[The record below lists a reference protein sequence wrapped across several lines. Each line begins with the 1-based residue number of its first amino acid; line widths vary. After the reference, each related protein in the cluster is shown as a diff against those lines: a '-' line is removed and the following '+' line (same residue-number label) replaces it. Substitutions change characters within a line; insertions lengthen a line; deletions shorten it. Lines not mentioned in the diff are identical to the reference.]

1 MPNLVL
7 PVVYHMQVTSVYEY
21 LELRYNSSLLMRVVS
36 LCVLVTSQMFL
47 VLMVSRL
54 CDGIADSI
62 GVSRVYPYIVMG
74 ASIAIP
80 CSGVLAIVW
89 SSLWQTIVVIA
100 AIATLLSTN
109 NSQSVITTMA
119 MAAAMPDSDDIVHTM
134 APMAG
139 QVILWSAIYGCHQA
153 YTARYCSARSILQA
167 RLAIGISIVV
177 TMVISV
183 GAMLAGMVIR
193 DMLGHSLVRGK
204 MAEQSEED
212 SEELET
218 GLAGVIV
225 SAVAAAVISTF
236 SSVTLS
242 LAASVWEDFL
252 YQSRM
257 VETTSQTSRVLT
269 IRILSLVSGLA
280 TLLLSYF
287 LGHHHLVLHLA
298 GVAPLVMA
306 GPVLAIFLLGL
317 LVPCV
322 NMFGVAIGMV
332 AGTAATVWIAAGATL
347 ASSDDNN
354 DTTEHSDHS
363 PLDYLY
369 SISEQLYPLIGF
381 TITCLLSIASSL
393 LSKLVISTRPPPHLL
408 LHPMVRRKDPTL
420 TLPPMDH
427 AWTSQEA
434 HYRWP
439 SPSLP
444 PTLKKPRPSV
454 DTLTLNRKGGL
465 VDTINRRGRKQDSWR
480 SSGYDNNCYDSWG
493 SSGGTVHY
501 KL

>member
-1 MPNLVL
+1 
-7 PVVYHMQVTSVYEY
+7 
-21 LELRYNSSLLMRVVS
+21 
-36 LCVLVTSQMFL
+36 
-47 VLMVSRL
+47 
-54 CDGIADSI
+54 
-62 GVSRVYPYIVMG
+62 
-74 ASIAIP
+74 
-80 CSGVLAIVW
+80 
-89 SSLWQTIVVIA
+89 
-100 AIATLLSTN
+100 
-109 NSQSVITTMA
+109 
-119 MAAAMPDSDDIVHTM
+119 
-134 APMAG
+134 
-139 QVILWSAIYGCHQA
+139 
-153 YTARYCSARSILQA
+153 
-167 RLAIGISIVV
+167 
-177 TMVISV
+177 
-183 GAMLAGMVIR
+183 
-193 DMLGHSLVRGK
+193 
-204 MAEQSEED
+204 
-212 SEELET
+212 
-218 GLAGVIV
+218 
-225 SAVAAAVISTF
+225 
-236 SSVTLS
+236 
-242 LAASVWEDFL
+242 
-252 YQSRM
+252 M

-322 NMFGVAIGMV
+322 NMFVSIIIIIVKSISPCFPMQGVAIGMV

-354 DTTEHSDHS
+354 DTTEHSNHS

-480 SSGYDNNCYDSWG
+480 SAGYDNNCYDSWG

>member
-1 MPNLVL
+1 MSVSLTLPDLCIILCTVSLPLVLSCILYLLARSPSVSKILLADRELPLVPLAVSLSVSSIIAMMSEDILTFSSMLISSSVAMAIMPNLVL

-21 LELRYNSSLLMRVVS
+21 LELRYNSSLLRRVVS

-177 TMVISV
+177 TMVLSV

-193 DMLGHSLVRGK
+193 DMLGHSLVR
-204 MAEQSEED
+204 EQSEED

-252 YQSRM
+252 YQSR
-257 VETTSQTSRVLT
+257 
-269 IRILSLVSGLA
+269 
-280 TLLLSYF
+280 
-287 LGHHHLVLHLA
+287 
-298 GVAPLVMA
+298 
-306 GPVLAIFLLGL
+306 
-317 LVPCV
+317 
-322 NMFGVAIGMV
+322 
-332 AGTAATVWIAAGATL
+332 
-347 ASSDDNN
+347 
-354 DTTEHSDHS
+354 
-363 PLDYLY
+363 
-369 SISEQLYPLIGF
+369 
-381 TITCLLSIASSL
+381 
-393 LSKLVISTRPPPHLL
+393 
-408 LHPMVRRKDPTL
+408 
-420 TLPPMDH
+420 
-427 AWTSQEA
+427 
-434 HYRWP
+434 
-439 SPSLP
+439 
-444 PTLKKPRPSV
+444 
-454 DTLTLNRKGGL
+454 
-465 VDTINRRGRKQDSWR
+465 
-480 SSGYDNNCYDSWG
+480 
-493 SSGGTVHY
+493 
-501 KL
+501 

>member
-1 MPNLVL
+1 MAIPLTLPDLCIILCTISLPLVLSCILYLLARSPSVSQIILADRELPLVPLAVSLSVSSIIAMMSEDILTFSSMLISSCVAMAIMPNLVL

-21 LELRYNSSLLMRVVS
+21 LELRYNSSLLRRVVS

-153 YTARYCSARSILQA
+153 YTVRYCSARSILQA

-252 YQSRM
+252 YQSR
-257 VETTSQTSRVLT
+257 
-269 IRILSLVSGLA
+269 
-280 TLLLSYF
+280 
-287 LGHHHLVLHLA
+287 
-298 GVAPLVMA
+298 
-306 GPVLAIFLLGL
+306 
-317 LVPCV
+317 
-322 NMFGVAIGMV
+322 
-332 AGTAATVWIAAGATL
+332 
-347 ASSDDNN
+347 
-354 DTTEHSDHS
+354 
-363 PLDYLY
+363 
-369 SISEQLYPLIGF
+369 
-381 TITCLLSIASSL
+381 
-393 LSKLVISTRPPPHLL
+393 
-408 LHPMVRRKDPTL
+408 
-420 TLPPMDH
+420 
-427 AWTSQEA
+427 
-434 HYRWP
+434 
-439 SPSLP
+439 
-444 PTLKKPRPSV
+444 
-454 DTLTLNRKGGL
+454 
-465 VDTINRRGRKQDSWR
+465 
-480 SSGYDNNCYDSWG
+480 
-493 SSGGTVHY
+493 
-501 KL
+501 